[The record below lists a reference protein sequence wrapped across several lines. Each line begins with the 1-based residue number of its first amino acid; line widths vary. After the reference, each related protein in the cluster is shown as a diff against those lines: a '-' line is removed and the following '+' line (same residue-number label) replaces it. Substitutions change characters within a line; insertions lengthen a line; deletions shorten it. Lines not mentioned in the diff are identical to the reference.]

1 MQTYN
6 ILKIIRKIGLMS
18 FNFLV
23 SCQII
28 DVEEFMLILFNKV
41 FKLDE
46 FIVYDTG
53 VKDYLHQINLGD
65 HILPNVITVKRC
77 LELSMADYK
86 LKLESLPKPAL
97 ILEIPRNSESV
108 IQSTTIVPNLTLDI
122 SDLVKSISS

>member
-1 MQTYN
+1 
-6 ILKIIRKIGLMS
+6 
-18 FNFLV
+18 
-23 SCQII
+23 
-28 DVEEFMLILFNKV
+28 MLILFNKV